1 MESTSSKNTHK
12 RLANPE
18 DDQMMSSTTTEKS
31 EIRQIKKA
39 KRRVK
44 EDQPLVDEDGNEISF
59 EEDLFVRVLYII
71 VFMKKI
77 LLLQELLE
85 KRTGWAY
92 STVKTMMDRMAT
104 KGLLETERI
113 RKMILFR
120 PAIKRV
126 QAQRAELM
134 RTVKRAFNGAFSPM
148 VEFLLDDNNFS
159 KEELEHLK
167 ALLQQKSNRKGTRKP
182 KK

>member
-1 MESTSSKNTHK
+1 MGKKYDLTEAEWSIME
-12 RLANPE
+12 
-18 DDQMMSSTTTEKS
+18 
-31 EIRQIKKA
+31 
-39 KRRVK
+39 
-44 EDQPLVDEDGNEISF
+44 
-59 EEDLFVRVLYII
+59 I
-71 VFMKKI
+71 VWEQEYCTAPDV
-77 LLLQELLE
+77 QELLQ

-92 STVKTMMDRMAT
+92 STVKTMMDRMAA

-120 PAIKRV
+120 PGIKRV

-134 RTVKRAFNGAFSPM
+134 RTVKRAFHGAFSPM
-148 VEFLLDDNNFS
+148 VEFLLDDNTFS

-167 ALLQQKSNRKGTRKP
+167 TLLQKKSNKKESPRP

>member
-1 MESTSSKNTHK
+1 MGKKYDLTEAEWSIME
-12 RLANPE
+12 
-18 DDQMMSSTTTEKS
+18 
-31 EIRQIKKA
+31 
-39 KRRVK
+39 
-44 EDQPLVDEDGNEISF
+44 
-59 EEDLFVRVLYII
+59 I
-71 VFMKKI
+71 VWEQGYCTAPDVQE
-77 LLLQELLE
+77 LLQE
-85 KRTGWAY
+85 RTGWAY
-92 STVKTMMDRMAT
+92 STVKTMMDRMAA

-148 VEFLLDDNNFS
+148 VEFLLDDNTFS

-167 ALLQQKSNRKGTRKP
+167 TLLQQKSEKKASRSP